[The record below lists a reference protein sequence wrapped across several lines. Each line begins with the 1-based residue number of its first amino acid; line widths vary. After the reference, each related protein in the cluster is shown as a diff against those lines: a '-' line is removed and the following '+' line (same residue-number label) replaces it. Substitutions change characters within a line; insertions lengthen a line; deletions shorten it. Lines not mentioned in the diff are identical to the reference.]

1 MKIMFVCTGNTCRS
15 PMAHAFM
22 LDMLAKYNVDDVEV
36 DSAGLYCE
44 EGAPISEYSKKA
56 LEHYDIEFS
65 HESKP
70 LTKEDIDTFDYIIC
84 MTASHKRALED
95 IVPKEKLFTMDDFT
109 KKGDISDPYGQSLEV
124 YLKTAEQIKSA
135 ISEIISKILSK

>member
-22 LDMLAKYNVDDVEV
+22 LDLLAKHNIDDVEV

-44 EGAPISEYSKKA
+44 EGMPISENSKKA

-70 LTKEDIDTFDYIIC
+70 LTKEEIAEI
-84 MTASHKRALED
+84 
-95 IVPKEKLFTMDDFT
+95 EK
-109 KKGDISDPYGQSLEV
+109 
-124 YLKTAEQIKSA
+124 
-135 ISEIISKILSK
+135 